1 MKRIILTTFVI
12 VVDLMLP
19 VLALRQALW
28 LSQQPHKKI

>member
-19 VLALRQALW
+19 VLALRQALR
-28 LSQQPHKKI
+28 LS